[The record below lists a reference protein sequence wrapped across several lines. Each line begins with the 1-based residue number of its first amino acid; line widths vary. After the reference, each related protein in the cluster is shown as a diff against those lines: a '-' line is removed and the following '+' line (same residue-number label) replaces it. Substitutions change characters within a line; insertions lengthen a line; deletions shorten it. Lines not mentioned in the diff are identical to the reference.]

1 MKTGQL
7 SPQRRQTGAVLIM
20 VLWTATI
27 LTIMVTVLAAN
38 VRLSATTAW
47 HNRTGSEDLVA
58 VMSTLNKAEME
69 LIMERMP
76 PPPDLERIL
85 DDEGL
90 QRIPAYRFNGQPLSL
105 HYPADEDMVVRIYD
119 HAGKINLN
127 RIPRN
132 NLRQIIERR
141 LGPDHDPSRVD
152 ELLAAWTDWADLND
166 QPVPGGAESQYY
178 QSLEVPYRARNNPEL
193 DSVEEMRLIR
203 GFDALFE
210 GVNLQAAFTIYGSGR
225 TVNLNL
231 ATREAMELL
240 PGLDDDSIERILSY
254 REQRDFR
261 NRGDVGQIVPLEQMS
276 ELSPWIGNNTSSYY
290 SVYVYPRTEDESAGR
305 DAAVA
310 DDEGGD
316 AEEPPRVRQA
326 YRQILEVRSPTQ
338 RATVLQVH
346 PYGRLPDTSPPEVEL
361 DLSGLGSQF

>member
-1 MKTGQL
+1 MMEGQL
-7 SPQRRQTGAVLIM
+7 SQQRGQTGAVLIM

-47 HNRTGSEDLVA
+47 HNRTGSEDLAA
-58 VMSTLNKAEME
+58 VLSTMHKAEME

-76 PPPDLERIL
+76 PPPDLEPVL

-90 QRIPAYRFNGQPLSL
+90 VRIPAYRFNGQPLRL
-105 HYPADEDMVVRIYD
+105 YYPADEDMVVRIYD

-127 RIPRN
+127 RIPRRD
-132 NLRQIIERR
+132 LRQLIEKR
-141 LGPDHDPSRVD
+141 LGPNFDPSRVD
-152 ELLAAWTDWADLND
+152 ELLAAWTDWTDLND
-166 QPVPGGAESQYY
+166 QAVPGGAESQHY
-178 QSLEVPYRARNNPEL
+178 QSLDVPYRARNNPEL
-193 DSVEEMRLIR
+193 DSVEELRLIR
-203 GFDALFE
+203 GFDELLE

-231 ATREAMELL
+231 ATRETMELL
-240 PGLDDDSIERILSY
+240 PGLDEESIERILAY

-290 SVYVYPRTEDESAGR
+290 SVYVYPRPGDEPVDG
-305 DAAVA
+305 DGAAP
-310 DDEGGD
+310 DDEGSN

-326 YRQILEVRSPTQ
+326 YRRILEVRSPTQ

-346 PYGRLPDTSPPEVEL
+346 PYARLPDTSPPAVEL
-361 DLSGLGSQF
+361 DLSALGSQL